1 MATSLKKSFAERES
15 DCEILF
21 RQLGPCYHLYTPE
34 NFELIFASEDDF
46 KAGMT
51 IIAICAILSPGVRVL
66 TFQLMSNHIHVTLA
80 GDLDSCLAFFN
91 TFKHRLRLYLRGI
104 GRPVDLEEWD
114 AKIREITDLRDLRTV
129 IVYTNRNGFVVSQN
143 DTPFSYRWGANRF
156 FFNPDASYMHIR
168 SRERLT
174 VRQIRRVIH
183 SAYFDRA
190 AGMTTVD
197 GYVSPPAFCDVRTA
211 AALFRDAHHYFQMVS
226 RDIESQRQI
235 AKELGE
241 SVFYSDNEL
250 YNAVLLFIR
259 DKYGNMLPS
268 ALPKESKIETAL
280 WMRHNYNAGNKQISR
295 ILRIDLPVVNALLPS
310 GN

>member
-1 MATSLKKSFAERES
+1 MTTSQKKSFVERES
-15 DCEILF
+15 ACEMLF
-21 RQLGPCYHLYTPE
+21 LQLGQCYHLYTPE
-34 NFELIFASEDDF
+34 NYELIFSSEDDL

-51 IIAICAILSPGVRVL
+51 ILAVCALLSPGIRIL
-66 TFQLMSNHIHVTLA
+66 TFQLMSNHIHVTLV
-80 GDLDSCLAFFN
+80 GDLASCLAFFI
-91 TFKHRLRLYLRGI
+91 TFKHRLRLYLKGT

-114 AKIREITDLRDLRTV
+114 AKIREIKDLRDLRTV

-156 FFNPDASYMHIR
+156 FFNPDAFRIHFQ
-168 SRERLT
+168 SREKLT
-174 VRQIRRVIH
+174 VRQIRRLMH
-183 SAYFDRA
+183 SADFDRA

-197 GYVSPPAFCDVRTA
+197 GYVSPPGFCDVKTGS
-211 AALFRDAHHYFQMVS
+211 ALFRDAHHYFQMVS

-250 YNAVLLFIR
+250 FNAVMLFIH
-259 DKYGNMLPS
+259 DKYGKIPPS

-280 WMRHNYNAGNKQISR
+280 WMHHNYNAGNKQISR
-295 ILRIDLPVVNALLPS
+295 ILRIDLSVVNALFPS
-310 GN
+310 GC